1 MGNVDVLCMKVKKGK
16 EQYCVMIARVD
27 VVLREDVRVSQEK
40 EV

>member
-1 MGNVDVLCMKVKKGK
+1 VLCKKVKREGT
-16 EQYCVMIARVD
+16 QYCVMIVRVD